1 MFTIT
6 YALERVCIEHI
17 LWFQRCQFCF
27 LLPWPSLQEGMGG
40 AGAAWPWHPGRRML
54 AKSQL
59 SGSSVLSTE
68 WQIGTLLTMSVQ
80 SALLSIFQ
88 ETSVCNSCTKSS
100 GGLWVT
106 PCHPKCQ
113 AMRAHLRDSQ
123 VGKLLP
129 LTAWHLPDGF
139 NQGPSTKASGRLELL
154 LERLERA

>member
-1 MFTIT
+1 MELGQLGLCD
-6 YALERVCIEHI
+6 LEEGR
-17 LWFQRCQFCF
+17 
-27 LLPWPSLQEGMGG
+27 WP
-40 AGAAWPWHPGRRML
+40 
-54 AKSQL
+54 KSQL
-59 SGSSVLSTE
+59 SGSSVHNTK

-113 AMRAHLRDSQ
+113 AIRAHLRDSQ

-129 LTAWHLPDGF
+129 LIVATSWMDV
-139 NQGPSTKASGRLELL
+139 
-154 LERLERA
+154 